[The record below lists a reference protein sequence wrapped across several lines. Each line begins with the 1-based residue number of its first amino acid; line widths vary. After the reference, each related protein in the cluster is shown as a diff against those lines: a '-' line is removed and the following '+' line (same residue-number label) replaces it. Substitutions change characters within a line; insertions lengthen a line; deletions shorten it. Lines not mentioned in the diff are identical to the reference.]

1 MIAGKCSFAGTLRL
15 HPRLHVYQVCCWGM
29 IMSLQMLIIV
39 SSVFAG
45 YMLVSTFEGG
55 GLIQRL
61 RRNLKIRF

>member
-1 MIAGKCSFAGTLRL
+1 MIAGKCSFAGTFPR

-55 GLIQRL
+55 ALIQRL